1 MVQHSGL
8 PAHMVDVWYAC
19 VEDLLACDSYE
30 NHCRILSR
38 RERERIERFALPR
51 VRDESLAARLLV
63 RHALSSYADVRPMDW
78 IFAEANRGKPFVKS
92 PWPNFSSFNLA
103 HSANLVVCAVAA
115 EGEIGVD
122 VESLDRVTTGIALAK
137 RFFAPAEVQQLVRM
151 PVHLQR
157 EFFLRIWTLKESY
170 IKAIGDGL
178 LMPLDRFF
186 FDIAHGGGVARLHLI
201 EGSEKAAG
209 EWFVAQIGLPS
220 RHHISLCMRNSETL
234 QQGSKERIVCR
245 LRKLDSVA
253 GPPVD
258 RIISGGEEGG
268 LIFEAAAD

>member
-1 MVQHSGL
+1 MVQHPEL
-8 PAHMVDVWYAC
+8 PAHTVDVWYAC
-19 VEDLLACDSYE
+19 VEDLVACDSYE

-38 RERERIERFALPR
+38 KERERIERFALPR

-63 RHALSSYADVRPMDW
+63 RHALSTYTDVRPVDW

-122 VESLDRVTTGIALAK
+122 VESLDRSTTGIALAK
-137 RFFAPAEVQQLVRM
+137 RFFAAAEVEQLVRM
-151 PVHLQR
+151 PDYLQR

-178 LMPLDRFF
+178 LMPLDQFF
-186 FDIAHGGGVARLHLI
+186 FDISQDGPARLHLI

-209 EWFVAQIGLPS
+209 EWFFAQIGLPS
-220 RHHISLCMRNSETL
+220 RHHISLGMRNSETL
-234 QQGSKERIVCR
+234 QQGGKERIVCR

-258 RIISGGEEGG
+258 QIISGGGEGG
-268 LIFEAAAD
+268 LFFESAAD